1 MVPFQR
7 PCPPPAATIMA
18 HYARSEA
25 ARYYTHRGPC
35 AVELGTRLGG
45 VPVANGT
52 TGVMLALA
60 ALAGQRRLV
69 AMPSFTCAAVACAVR
84 WAGLEPLWIDVESDG
99 WQLDPAAL
107 SAALDARGEDVAA
120 VIATLTFGAAP
131 SADIAAG
138 WRQACAAHGTPLIV
152 DAAAALG
159 AAPADGA
166 PPLDTIGAI
175 TLFSLGVTKP
185 GGAAE
190 GAVLATRDSELADRL
205 RSLASFGMDG
215 DNVVAGPPGL
225 NGRLSELNAAAA
237 LAALDG
243 LEASLGRRRSVAA
256 ALLDALGDIP
266 LTLAAGAPTS
276 TFPAL
281 HVALPDH
288 ATRERARAAAA
299 ELGVETRTHWDPPL
313 HRHPAF
319 AQHPAAGS
327 LAVTEGLAP
336 RCLALPVLEDLR
348 PDEIALVARA
358 LAPVTA

>member
-7 PCPPPAATIMA
+7 PCPPPAAAIME
-18 HYARSEA
+18 HYARSES
-25 ARYYTHRGPC
+25 ARYFTHRGPC

-52 TGVMLALA
+52 TGLMIALA
-60 ALAGQRRLV
+60 ALAGQRRFV
-69 AMPSFTCAAVACAVR
+69 AMPSFTCPAVACAVR
-84 WAGLEPLWIDVESDG
+84 WAGLEPLWVDIESEG
-99 WQLDPAAL
+99 WQLDPVAL

-131 SADIAAG
+131 PAAIAAG
-138 WRQACAAHGTPLIV
+138 WRRACAAHGIPLIV

-159 AAPADGA
+159 AAPADGGPA
-166 PPLDTIGAI
+166 LDAIGAV

-190 GAVLATRDSELADRL
+190 GAVLAARDGELADRL
-205 RSLASFGMDG
+205 RVLASFGMDG
-215 DNVVAGPPGL
+215 DNVVAGPVGL

-237 LAALDG
+237 LAALDA
-243 LEASLGRRRSVAA
+243 LDASLARRRSVAT
-256 ALLDALGDIP
+256 ALLEALAGVP
-266 LTLAAGAPTS
+266 LSLAAGAPTS

-288 ATRERARAAAA
+288 AARERARAAAA
-299 ELGVETRTHWDPPL
+299 TLGVETRTHWDPPL
-313 HRHPAF
+313 HHHPTFAHHPAGG
-319 AQHPAAGS
+319 PM
-327 LAVTEGLAP
+327 AVTEELAP

-348 PDEIALVARA
+348 ADEIALVARA
-358 LAPVTA
+358 LAPDTA

>member
-1 MVPFQR
+1 ME
-7 PCPPPAATIMA
+7 

-35 AVELGTRLGG
+35 ANELGTRLGG

-52 TGVMLALA
+52 TGLMLALA
-60 ALAGQRRLV
+60 ALAGRRRLV

-84 WAGLEPLWIDVESDG
+84 WAGLEPLWIDVEAES
-99 WQLDPAAL
+99 WQLDPPAL
-107 SAALDARGEDVAA
+107 GAALDARGEDVAA

-131 SADIAAG
+131 SAAVATG
-138 WRQACAAHGTPLIV
+138 WRQACAAHDTPLIV

-166 PPLDTIGAI
+166 PPLDAIGVM
-175 TLFSLGVTKP
+175 TLYSLGVTKP

-190 GAVLATRDSELADRL
+190 GAVLVTHDGELADRL
-205 RSLASFGMDG
+205 RCLASFGMDG

-243 LEASLGRRRSVAA
+243 LEASLARRRSVAA
-256 ALLDALGDIP
+256 ALLEALAGIP
-266 LTLAAGAPTS
+266 LTLAAGAATS
-276 TFPAL
+276 TYPAL

-288 ATRERARAAAA
+288 AARERARTAAA
-299 ELGVETRTHWDPPL
+299 ELGVETRTHWDPAL
-313 HRHPAF
+313 HQHPAF
-319 AQHPAAGS
+319 ARHRAGGS
-327 LAVTEGLAP
+327 LAVTEELAP

-348 PDEIALVARA
+348 HDEIALVARA

>member
-1 MVPFQR
+1 MEY
-7 PCPPPAATIMA
+7 
-18 HYARSEA
+18 YARSEA

-35 AVELGTRLGG
+35 AVELARRLGG

-52 TGVMLALA
+52 TGLMIAFA
-60 ALAGQRRLV
+60 ALAGPRRLV

-84 WAGLEPLWIDVESDG
+84 WAGLEPLWVDVDSEA

-131 SADIAAG
+131 SAAIAAG
-138 WRQACAAHGTPLIV
+138 WRQACAARGTPLIV

-159 AAPADGA
+159 AVAADDAPT
-166 PPLDTIGAI
+166 LDAIGAM

-190 GAVLATRDSELADRL
+190 GAVLVTRDGELADRL
-205 RSLASFGMDG
+205 GSLASYGMDG
-215 DNVVAGPPGL
+215 DNVVGGSPGL

-243 LEASLGRRRSVAA
+243 LDGTLSRRRSVAA
-256 ALLDALGDIP
+256 ALLEALGGVP
-266 LTLAAGAPTS
+266 LTLAAGASRS

-288 ATRERARAAAA
+288 ATRERARAVAA

-319 AQHPAAGS
+319 AQHQAGGS
-327 LAVTEGLAP
+327 LAVTEELAP

-348 PDEIALVARA
+348 PDELALVARA